1 MDDSTA
7 PKSTPG
13 PWRVGNILK
22 MFSGT
27 QAREIDSENALIGL
41 VYGVHDDDNA
51 ANAVLIA
58 AAPEL
63 AEALREMY
71 DLEDTDG
78 HRLDGDRSLRAMSRA
93 AILLE
98 RVGY

>member
-71 DLEDTDG
+71 YLEDTGG
-78 HRLDGDRSLRAMSRA
+78 HRLYGDRSLRAMSRA

>member
-63 AEALREMY
+63 AEALRELHDFAELSSHY
-71 DLEDTDG
+71 RHE
-78 HRLDGDRSLRAMSRA
+78 DRSRQAFENA
-93 AILLE
+93 AKLLE